1 MFMSFLMGLSLVG
14 KVQLDALGLCLSLR
28 PATQKAGTLVSGAKE
43 RGPDKAFL
51 LREDLTS

>member
-28 PATQKAGTLVSGAKE
+28 PATQKAGTLVSGAKGK
-43 RGPDKAFL
+43 GP
-51 LREDLTS
+51 